1 MVAAGSGAPARRL
14 APSYIIKWRT
24 AFRALQV
31 ARNELIAVRV
41 TQM

>member
-14 APSYIIKWRT
+14 APSSVIKWRT
-24 AFRALQV
+24 AFRVLRV